1 MPYPNPHTSVS
12 FANEGN
18 SDLDLLATFET
29 SADVLHGTQA
39 PTRYAVRQV
48 LDQELQKTNS
58 LRENAARQARF
69 KAGNPHASEDYIFD
83 NKENAKVVK
92 SAMPGIKVKRDF
104 FGRVIQSAPQPLSES
119 DGNSAD
125 KRKAGG
131 KSQGRAE
138 ARIWVTYHEGM
149 NNAVRKPIT
158 LDELLRG
165 L

>member
-1 MPYPNPHTSVS
+1 MPYSNSHGYVY
-12 FANEGN
+12 FVDKDN

-29 SADVLHGTQA
+29 SASVLHGTQA

-48 LDQELQKTNS
+48 LDQELQKANL
-58 LRENAARQARF
+58 LRENTARQARF
-69 KAGNPHASEDYIFD
+69 RAGNPQASEDYIFD
-83 NKENAKVVK
+83 NKENSKVVNN
-92 SAMPGIKVKRDF
+92 AVPAIAVKRDF
-104 FGRVIQSAPQPLSES
+104 FGRVIQAAPRPLSES

-125 KRKAGG
+125 KRTAGG
-131 KSQGRAE
+131 KSLGRAE
-138 ARIWVTYHEGM
+138 AKIWVTYHEGM